1 MLRSCTL
8 ESSESTSHVHRLLLL
23 SACVER
29 WLLLHASEHVRL
41 GCLAKCVVL
50 LWRLLLLLGI
60 ARVKGGL
67 PLVGSLV
74 LLLLHTA
81 KLLSIHVVGLL
92 LLLLLEGAIEELGL
106 ETALCSRLLWCTH
119 VSSEWIRLG
128 LRLLRRCLVLQHLH
142 LLHLRL
148 ALLLLIVEVG
158 HDFESCVFLG
168 LDVSLWVLAHHCHDV
183 VYLHLLL
190 VLYWLLL
197 LSLCW
202 SRKVSEAIILLW
214 LILRCWSGGDE
225 VAKLVI
231 IRGSSHADEIRSR
244 LSCLLWSGRGC
255 SSSS

>member
-1 MLRSCTL
+1 M
-8 ESSESTSHVHRLLLL
+8 
-23 SACVER
+23 
-29 WLLLHASEHVRL
+29 LHASEHVHL
-41 GCLAKCVVL
+41 GCLAEGVVL
-50 LWRLLLLLGI
+50 LWRLLLLGI

-81 KLLSIHVVGLL
+81 KLLSVHVVRLLLLL

-106 ETALCSRLLWCTH
+106 ETASCCSRLLWCTH
-119 VSSEWIRLG
+119 IGSEWIRLG
-128 LRLLRRCLVLQHLH
+128 LRLLRRCLILQHLH

-158 HDFESCVFLG
+158 HDLESRVFLG
-168 LDVSLWVLAHHCHDV
+168 LDVRLRVLTHHCHDV

-190 VLYWLLL
+190 VLVLHWLLL
-197 LSLCW
+197 LSLSW

-214 LILRCWSGGDE
+214 LILRCWAGGDE

-231 IRGSSHADEIRSR
+231 FRGSSHADEVRSR
-244 LSCLLWSGRGC
+244 LSCLLWSGRDCC